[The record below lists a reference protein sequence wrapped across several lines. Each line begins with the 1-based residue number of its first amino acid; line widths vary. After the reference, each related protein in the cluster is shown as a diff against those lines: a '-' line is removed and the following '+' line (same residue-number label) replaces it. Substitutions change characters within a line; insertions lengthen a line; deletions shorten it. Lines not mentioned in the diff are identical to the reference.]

1 MHGTFPDGNHRGVLN
16 QYRKGI
22 VDMLK
27 PSFLTPLEHLSYV
40 IECSCIGCY
49 GDTKGELSNLCDCI
63 RNKSEGYEGSEFKDS
78 LQTLE
83 KALASYRESNYKNG
97 ASLLSRVSRA
107 WWKAT
112 MKRCW
117 ISFDVFEQV

>member
-1 MHGTFPDGNHRGVLN
+1 M
-16 QYRKGI
+16 Y
-22 VDMLK
+22 K

-49 GDTKGELSNLCDCI
+49 GDTKGELSILCDFI
-63 RNKSEGYEGSEFKDS
+63 RNKSKGYEGVELTAS

-83 KALASYRESNYKNG
+83 QALASYSESDYKNG
-97 ASLLSRVSRA
+97 ASLLSSVSRD
-107 WWKAT
+107 WWKAA

-117 ISFDVFEQV
+117 ISFEYGV